1 MGDIANIT
9 LSKDLIEPIVR
20 AQLQA
25 SITAAL
31 GRTDL
36 LVGQV
41 VQTVMNQKVDSDGKP
56 SSYSSSSPL
65 ITWMA
70 EKAIKEAALEA
81 IKEWF
86 ADNKDLMKKQLQA
99 AITKNSK
106 NMAEQFVLSM
116 SKSAETTYRHNIVV
130 HITPLESSRS

>member
-1 MGDIANIT
+1 MGDIAKIE

-31 GRTDL
+31 GRADM
-36 LVGQV
+36 LVAEV
-41 VQTVMNQKVDSDGKP
+41 VNTVMNQKVDSDGKP
-56 SSYSSSSPL
+56 SNYSYSTPL

-70 EKAIKEAALEA
+70 DKAIKEAAMEA

-86 ADNKDLMKKQLQA
+86 AENRDEMKKHLRA
-99 AITKNSK
+99 AIAKNAK
-106 NMAEQFVLSM
+106 GLAESFVLSM
-116 SKSAETTYRHNIVV
+116 SKAAECSYSTNVTIALRPKV
-130 HITPLESSRS
+130 

>member
-25 SITAAL
+25 SIVSAL
-31 GRTDL
+31 GRSDL
-36 LVGQV
+36 LVAQV
-41 VQTVMNQKVDSDGKP
+41 VQTVMNQKVDSEGKP
-56 SSYSSSSPL
+56 SSYSHGEPL

-70 EKAIKEAALEA
+70 NKAIKEAALEA

-86 ADNKDLMKKQLQA
+86 ADNKDEMKKQLRA
-99 AITKNSK
+99 SITKNAK
-106 NMAEQFVLSM
+106 GMAEAFVLSLC
-116 SKSAETTYRHNIVV
+116 KSAESKYSATIEVRLGKND
-130 HITPLESSRS
+130 

>member
-31 GRTDL
+31 GRSDQL
-36 LVGQV
+36 IAQV
-41 VQTVMNQKVDSDGKP
+41 VQTVMNQKVDSNGSP
-56 SSYSSSSPL
+56 SRYNSDTPL
-65 ITWMA
+65 ITWLCD
-70 EKAIKEAALEA
+70 KAIKEAALEA

-86 ADNKDLMKKQLQA
+86 AENKEEMKKQLRMSIQRNA
-99 AITKNSK
+99 KGLAD
-106 NMAEQFVLSM
+106 QFVLGMGKAVETSHT
-116 SKSAETTYRHNIVV
+116 SKVEIIIRPKS
-130 HITPLESSRS
+130 

>member
-31 GRTDL
+31 GRSDL
-36 LVGQV
+36 LVAQV
-41 VQTVMNQKVDSDGKP
+41 VQTLMNQKVDSNGSP
-56 SSYSSSSPL
+56 STYSSSEPL

-70 EKAIKEAALEA
+70 NKAIKEAAAEA

-86 ADNKDLMKKQLQA
+86 AENKEAMKNHLRASIQ
-99 AITKNSK
+99 KNAK
-106 NMAEQFVLSM
+106 GMAEAFVLSFTKSTECHYA
-116 SKSAETTYRHNIVV
+116 SKVEVTLRN
-130 HITPLESSRS
+130 RD

>member
-25 SITAAL
+25 SIVTAL
-31 GRTDL
+31 GRSDL
-36 LVGQV
+36 LVAQV
-41 VQTVMNQKVDSDGKP
+41 VQTVMNQKVDSNGTP
-56 SSYSSSSPL
+56 TNSSYAEPL

-70 EKAIKEAALEA
+70 NKAIKEAAQEA

-86 ADNKDLMKKQLQA
+86 AENRDEMKKHLRA
-99 AITKNSK
+99 AITKNTK
-106 NMAEQFVLSM
+106 GMAETFVLSLCKAVE
-116 SKSAETTYRHNIVV
+116 SKYTATVEVRLGKN
-130 HITPLESSRS
+130 E